1 MKNFPNGPFQIQLR
15 DENLVIDVK
24 QGSVD
29 SGAEI
34 IVWPSRRDES
44 DNDNQKW
51 VYEDGLIKNVKSGL
65 ALTAGGLNPGV
76 SVAQFQPQDSEAQR
90 YDYYDYT
97 ISNKEDEDLV
107 IGVTDKAEGSIVSLV
122 RRDNDDF
129 KQMWEIVPL

>member
-1 MKNFPNGPFQIQLR
+1 MKNFPSGPFQIQLR

-34 IVWPSRRDES
+34 IVWPSRRHES

-51 VYEDGLIKNVKSGL
+51 VYEDGQIKNLKSGL
-65 ALTAGGLNPGV
+65 VLTAGGLNPGV
-76 SVAQFQPQDSEAQR
+76 SIAQVHPQGSDAQR

-97 ISNKEDEDLV
+97 ISAKEDEDLV
-107 IGVTDKAEGSIVSLV
+107 IGVNAKAEGSTVSLV